1 MLIRQVPEGIPNWRG
16 DEMEEKDYKKSG
28 KKQKTRRE
36 ECYLHAFS
44 GFVSENLWL
53 CVYVSQGL

>member
-1 MLIRQVPEGIPNWRG
+1 
-16 DEMEEKDYKKSG
+16 MEEKDYKKSG